1 MVEYESE
8 IKRLE
13 DEISNTKYN
22 KRTQNAIG
30 LLKAKLARL
39 RERQET
45 RRRSGKKGEGYTVRR
60 SGDATVILIGF
71 PSVGKSTLLNSV
83 TDAHSK
89 TADYEFTTL
98 DVVPGMLEYG
108 HAKIQILDVPGV
120 VRGASDGTG
129 RGKEVL
135 SVMRGADMALI
146 LIDVNHPEHLDVL
159 LNEIRNTNIRLNQ
172 HKPYVKIR
180 KTMKNG
186 IRVGKTVKLKNLT
199 DDTIKAILKE
209 FRINNADV
217 LIREE
222 ITDDQLIDILE
233 DNKAYM
239 PGIIILSKADTM
251 SREKAEEVKKEIGA
265 DVIVSAEK
273 NIGLDE
279 LKKIIFDRL
288 ELIRIYLKQPGK
300 EADLEVPLI
309 MHKNARIRDV
319 CDKLHKDFVSKFK
332 FARLWGRSS
341 KFPGQK
347 LLSLEHVFADED
359 ILEIHLR

>member
-8 IKRLE
+8 IKRIE

-186 IRVGKTVKLKNLT
+186 IRVGKTVKLKNLA

-251 SREKAEEVKKEIGA
+251 SREKAEDVKKEIGA

-347 LLSLEHVFADED
+347 LLSLEHVFSDED
-359 ILEIHLR
+359 ILEIHMR

>member
-1 MVEYESE
+1 
-8 IKRLE
+8 
-13 DEISNTKYN
+13 
-22 KRTQNAIG
+22 
-30 LLKAKLARL
+30 
-39 RERQET
+39 
-45 RRRSGKKGEGYTVRR
+45 
-60 SGDATVILIGF
+60 
-71 PSVGKSTLLNSV
+71 
-83 TDAHSK
+83 
-89 TADYEFTTL
+89 
-98 DVVPGMLEYG
+98 MLEYG

>member
-22 KRTQNAIG
+22 KRTQHAIG

-39 RERQET
+39 RETQET
-45 RRRSGKKGEGYTVRR
+45 RRKSVKKGEGYTVRR

-71 PSVGKSTLLNSV
+71 PSVGKSTLLNAL
-83 TDAHSK
+83 TNAESK
-89 TADYEFTTL
+89 TAAYEFTTL
-98 DVVPGMLEYG
+98 DVIPGMLEYG
-108 HAKIQILDVPGV
+108 HSKIQILDVPGV

-135 SVMRGADMALI
+135 SVMRSADMALI
-146 LIDVNHPEHLDVL
+146 LVEVNHPEHLHVL
-159 LNEIRNTNIRLNQ
+159 INEIRKTNIRLNQ

-180 KTMKNG
+180 KTTKNG
-186 IRVGKTVKLKNLT
+186 IRIGKTVKLKTLN
-199 DDTIKAILKE
+199 DDTIKAIIKE

-222 ITDDQLIDILE
+222 INDDQLIDILE

-239 PGIIILSKADTM
+239 PGIIILTKADTM
-251 SREKAEEVKKEIGA
+251 NREKAEEIKKEIFA

-273 NIGLDE
+273 NIGLNE
-279 LKKIIFDRL
+279 LKKIIFERL

-300 EADLEVPLI
+300 EPDLEIPLI
-309 MHKNARIRDV
+309 MHRNARIRDV

-332 FARLWGRSS
+332 FARLWGASS

-347 LLSLEHVFADED
+347 LLSLDHVLADKD
-359 ILEIHLR
+359 VLEIHLR